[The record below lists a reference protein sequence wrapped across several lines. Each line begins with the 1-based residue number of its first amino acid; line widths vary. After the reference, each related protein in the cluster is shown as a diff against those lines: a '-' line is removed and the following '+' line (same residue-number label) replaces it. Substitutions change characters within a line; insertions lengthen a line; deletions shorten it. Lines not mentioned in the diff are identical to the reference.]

1 MEVYDVTILGAGPV
15 GLFAA
20 FYAGMRKRKIKV
32 IDSLDQVG
40 GQLAALYPEKVIYD
54 IPGQP
59 EIAAGTLI
67 KNLEQQLTKFPV
79 TYALG
84 QRVENYREEGDLL
97 AIETDQEI
105 HYTKTLILATGQ
117 GSFAPRKL
125 TVPGADTFE
134 GRGIS
139 YFVTAPEQY
148 RKQRVLIAGGGDSA
162 LDWALS
168 LESLGAEVGL
178 VHRRDKFRAHEY
190 QVENLEKSGVKRY
203 TPYVIAELHG
213 DTRLRQVT
221 LIHKKTGE
229 QVILPTDEL
238 LVNYGFVTDRKSHWP
253 LEQDTAGITVSSNM
267 ATSFPG
273 VFACGDAASYPGKVN
288 LIATGFGEAAT
299 AVNNAVAFLD
309 PSSRRQPAHSTSL
322 FA

>member
-20 FYAGMRKRKIKV
+20 FYAGMRQRKIKV

-67 KNLEQQLTKFPV
+67 KNLEQQLEKFPV

-84 QRVENYREEGDLL
+84 QRVANFRTEGDYL
-97 AIETDQEI
+97 AIETERET
-105 HYTKTLILATGQ
+105 HYSKTVILATGQ

-125 TVPGADTFE
+125 NVPGAEAFE
-134 GRGIS
+134 DRGLA
-139 YFVTAPEQY
+139 YFVANPQDY
-148 RKQRVLIAGGGDSA
+148 HKQRVLIAGGGDSA

-168 LESLGAEVGL
+168 LDALGAEVGL

-190 QVENLEKSGVKRY
+190 QVANLERSKVKCY
-203 TPYVIAELHG
+203 TPYVIGELSG

-229 QVILPTDEL
+229 QVILPTDTL
-238 LVNYGFVTDRKSHWP
+238 LVNYGFVTDRKSPWP
-253 LEQDTAGITVSSNM
+253 LEQDEAGVTVSSNM
-267 ATSFPG
+267 ATSLPG
-273 VFACGDAASYPGKVN
+273 VFACGDAASYSGKVN

-309 PSSRRQPAHSTSL
+309 PDSRRQPAHSTSL

>member
-1 MEVYDVTILGAGPV
+1 MEVYDITIVGAGPV

-20 FYAGMRKRKIKV
+20 FYAGMRQRKIKM
-32 IDSLDQVG
+32 IDSLDQIG

-59 EIAAGTLI
+59 KIAAGTLI
-67 KNLEQQLTKFPV
+67 KNLKKQVAAFPV
-79 TYALG
+79 TYCLG
-84 QRVENYREEGDLL
+84 QKVIDYQVEEELIV
-97 AIETDQEI
+97 IETDQGL
-105 HYTKTLILATGQ
+105 HYTKTVILATGQ
-117 GSFAPRKL
+117 GSFLPRKL
-125 TVPGADTFE
+125 NVAGSEDFE

-139 YFVTAPEQY
+139 YFVSDLASY
-148 RKQRVLIAGGGDSA
+148 AGKQVLIAGGGDSA

-168 LESLGAEVGL
+168 LEEAGANVGL
-178 VHRRDKFRAHEY
+178 VHRRDQFRAHEH
-190 QVENLEKSGVKRY
+190 QVTNLKNSTVNCY
-203 TPYVIAELHG
+203 TPYVIAGFAGE
-213 DTRLRQVT
+213 DRLRQVT

-229 QVILPTDEL
+229 EVTLLVDEL
-238 LVNYGFVTDRKSHWP
+238 LVNYGFLTDRKTHWP
-253 LEQDTAGITVSSNM
+253 LDQDAQGFTVTSNM
-267 ATSFPG
+267 ATSLAG

-309 PSSRRQPAHSTSL
+309 PDSRRQPAHSTSL